1 MREYQIRYQGTVFW
15 LARAETVIGR
25 SRTATIVV
33 DSRIASRCH
42 ACVKQ
47 RDGELYIVDL
57 GSTNGTRVN
66 GAMIRGELRLEP
78 GDSIEIGAVCLSVDC
93 IEEGARDDSEP
104 TERQSLA
111 RHLKAPAQA

>member
-1 MREYQIRYQGTVFW
+1 MREYQIRYQNTVFW

-33 DSRIASRCH
+33 DSRIASRSH
-42 ACVKQ
+42 ACVKH

-66 GAMIRGELRLEP
+66 GSIVRSERRLEP
-78 GDSIEIGAVCLSVDC
+78 GDSIEIGAVQLRVEC
-93 IEEGARDDSEP
+93 IEEGEHTDSEP

-111 RHLKAPAQA
+111 PHAKPRAQA